1 MTLWNTGG
9 EHLISTVVNTGPV
22 GVIRSRID
30 IRG

>member
-1 MTLWNTGG
+1 MALWNTGG
-9 EHLISTVVNTGPV
+9 EHLISTVVNTPAV